1 MTKKSLSFLAACG
14 LLACAATVRAELI
27 YAVNGNNE
35 LLTFDSSAPSAILS
49 RTAITGTGGEFISDI
64 DFRPGNG
71 QLYGLGENNNLF
83 VIDFATGAASF
94 VGATGVVANA
104 PFGFDFNPVP
114 DRIRLVSNDTTNF
127 RLNPDTGAVA
137 NTDTNLF
144 YVAGDA
150 NNGIAPQIAGAA
162 YTNNFGPSPRTPPP
176 GTELFYIDF
185 NLEVLVFSPNPNLGE
200 LATRG
205 SLNLGPGVDLSGL
218 LGFDISGV
226 TGVAFASLSL
236 DGLTSSLYTIDLAT
250 GAATLAGGAIG
261 LGTGET
267 ILDIS
272 AAPVPEPSTYALLGC
287 AAAGLIAGR
296 LRKIKTA

>member
-14 LLACAATVRAELI
+14 LLACAAPVRAELI

-35 LLTFDSSAPSAILS
+35 LLTFDSSAPGAILT
-49 RTAITGTGGEFISDI
+49 RTLITNTGGEFINDL
-64 DFRPGNG
+64 DFRPANQ
-71 QLYGLGENNNLF
+71 QLYALGENNNLY
-83 VIDFATGAASF
+83 VLDLATGAATF
-94 VGATGVVANA
+94 VGASGVTAAA

-114 DRIRLVSNDTTNF
+114 DRIRLVTNDSTNF
-127 RLNPDTGAVA
+127 RLNPATGTIS

-185 NLEVLVFSPNPNLGE
+185 NLDILVISLNPNGGE
-200 LATRG
+200 LTTRG
-205 SLNLGPGVDLSGL
+205 SLGGGL
-218 LGFDISGV
+218 DITGLIGFDISGV
-226 TGVAFASLSL
+226 TGLAFAALSE

-250 GAATLAGGAIG
+250 GTATLSGTGSI
-261 LGTGET
+261 GTGET

-272 AAPVPEPSTYALLGC
+272 AAPIPEPSTYALLGL
-287 AAAGLIAGR
+287 ATAGLIVLR
-296 LRKIKTA
+296 FRKIKTA